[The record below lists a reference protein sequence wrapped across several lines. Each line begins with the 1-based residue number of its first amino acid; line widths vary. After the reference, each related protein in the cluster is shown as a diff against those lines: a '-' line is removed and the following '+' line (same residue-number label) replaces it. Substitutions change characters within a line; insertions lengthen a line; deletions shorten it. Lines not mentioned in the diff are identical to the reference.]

1 MTTVAMIRSPFR
13 TPPTTRRRVHRSPAV
28 RWASVLFETTSSV
41 RAACPQELPLPAPW
55 PPHPP
60 LEWLGRKYPRHARIN
75 AVRRLGH
82 STPVGGR
89 SPVHVA
95 PALGYADRRHT
106 NRATGPLGVPY
117 IRCPGSPGRGIRW
130 ARSRIRP
137 DPSWPSRRPWPAS
150 QALIFP
156 LTESFSP
163 SITTASAGRSTT
175 ILRGLAF
182 SATGIRSRRT
192 PFR

>member
-13 TPPTTRRRVHRSPAV
+13 TPPTTRRRVRRSPAV
-28 RWASVLFETTSSV
+28 RWASIRFETTSSA

-75 AVRRLGH
+75 AAWRLGH

-89 SPVHVA
+89 RSTQHLHSATRTGDIP
-95 PALGYADRRHT
+95 
-106 NRATGPLGVPY
+106 TGP
-117 IRCPGSPGRGIRW
+117 PGRSVFRTSDAPGRR
-130 ARSRIRP
+130 AVASAGHASRIRP
-137 DPSWPSRRPWPAS
+137 DPSWPSRRPWPAN

-156 LTESFSP
+156 LAESFSP

>member
-28 RWASVLFETTSSV
+28 RWASVLFETTVIGSRGLPSGIAIARSLATPSATRMV
-41 RAACPQELPLPAPW
+41 RTQVPT
-55 PPHPP
+55 
-60 LEWLGRKYPRHARIN
+60 AR
-75 AVRRLGH
+75 ADKRRTATRPFH
-82 STPVGGR
+82 TRRR

-95 PALGYADRRHT
+95 PALSYADRRHT